1 MKRGRVSRS
10 GTWMWWIVAV
20 AAASSGAVWGRGETV
35 TVVVDEGTNIAATL
49 SPDKAQLIMDLQGV
63 LWGLPIEGG
72 AAIRLTDDFLEPA
85 RPAWSPKGDRVVF
98 EAYAGGTFHIWSMNP
113 DGTDVTR
120 LTDGHYDDREPR

>member
-1 MKRGRVSRS
+1 MKRGRARRSRGWRGWIARAAVARS
-10 GTWMWWIVAV
+10 G
-20 AAASSGAVWGRGETV
+20 AAGGKGQTV
-35 TVVVDEGTNIAATL
+35 TVGIDEGTNIEATL
-49 SPDKAQLIMDLQGV
+49 WPDKAQLIIDLQGV

-113 DGTDVTR
+113 D
-120 LTDGHYDDREPR
+120 